1 MKLFNELFEEVDRT
15 TSTNGKVEA
24 LRRYFASAKEQD
36 ILWCIYLLIGKSM
49 GRAVKT
55 AVLRQATTRLS
66 QLPSWLFEESYHV
79 VGDLAETISLCLPP
93 PLEPKTYTLTET
105 MAFLTDLKNLSDEKA
120 ESALSS
126 RWMQIPSHQRFVFN
140 KLITGNFRMGVS
152 KQLVIKALANTFDKP
167 ESEIAHRLM
176 GNWHPSKTLLQ
187 QLLLTEISKHERSFE
202 PYPFYLAYQ
211 LDKEPQNLGTV
222 HEWIIER
229 KYDGIRGQIIARNL
243 KLYIW
248 SRGEDLLTDKFPEFH
263 PLAELL
269 PNGTVID
276 GEILPFKEGKVL
288 PFAVMQ
294 TRIGRKQLSKKI
306 LAEAPL
312 IMICYDLLEYHG
324 EDIRDR
330 PLDTRRNLLVALL
343 EKLPQQVPLLIS
355 DAVSCDTWDDVARAR
370 EEARTYQCEGVMLKR
385 KESAYETGRR
395 RGNWWKWKV
404 DPYTIDGVLIYG
416 QRGHGRRANLYTDY
430 TFAVWDNDELVPF
443 AKAYSG
449 LTDKE
454 ILEVDAWIKRH
465 TIDKFGPVRSVTPT
479 LVFELAFEGISSSPR
494 HKSGI
499 ALRFPRIV
507 RWRKDK
513 AAREA
518 NTKADL
524 LALLK
529 QQKA

>member
-1 MKLFNELFEEVDRT
+1 MRAFNELFEEIDRT
-15 TSTNGKVEA
+15 TSTNAKVEA
-24 LRRYFASAKEQD
+24 LVRYFRSAHNQD
-36 ILWCIYLLIGKSM
+36 LLWCVYLLMGKST
-49 GRAVKT
+49 GRFVKT
-55 AVLRQATTRLS
+55 AILRQAAIQLS
-66 QLPSWLFEESYHV
+66 QLPAWLFEESYHV
-79 VGDLAETISLCLPP
+79 VGDLAETIALCLPP
-93 PLEPKTYTLTET
+93 PLEPKAYTLNET
-105 MAFLTDLKNLSDEKA
+105 MAFLHDLKNLSDEEMEA
-120 ESALSS
+120 VLSS
-126 RWMQIPSHQRFVFN
+126 RWMHTPNNHRFVFN

-152 KQLVIKALANTFDKP
+152 KQLVIKALSITFDKP
-167 ESEIAHRLM
+167 ESEMAHRLM
-176 GNWHPSKTLLQ
+176 GNWHPTTADVQ
-187 QLLLTEISKHERSFE
+187 QLLLTEMPKDERSFE

-211 LDKEPQNLGTV
+211 LDKDPESLGNV
-222 HEWIIER
+222 DEWFIER
-229 KYDGIRGQIIARNL
+229 KYDGIRGQIIVRNGS
-243 KLYIW
+243 LYIW

-263 PLAELL
+263 PLADLL

-276 GEILPFKEGKVL
+276 GEILPFKDEKVL
-288 PFAVMQ
+288 PFSVMQ
-294 TRIGRKQLSKKI
+294 TRTGRKQLSKKI
-306 LAEAPL
+306 LADAPL
-312 IMICYDLLEYHG
+312 IMICYDLLEYDG
-324 EDIRDR
+324 EDIRAR
-330 PLDTRRNLLVALL
+330 PLETRRNLLVTLL
-343 EKLPQQVPLLIS
+343 EKLPRDIPLLIS
-355 DAVSCDTWDDVARAR
+355 GIIPCDTWHDVARAR
-370 EEARTYQCEGVMLKR
+370 EEARAYQCEGVMLKR
-385 KESAYETGRR
+385 KQSIYETGRR

-404 DPYTIDGVLIYG
+404 EPYTIDGVLIYG

-430 TFAVWDNDELVPF
+430 TFAVWDNGELVPF

-513 AAREA
+513 PAKEA